1 MAHLDQAGIDRI
13 VQQELAYRKLETSIA
28 ELRTLLHGN
37 LKPVI
42 ETPKP
47 LEERS
52 VRVYEKVCGVLP
64 GGRRIILVGKVG
76 RW

>member
-1 MAHLDQAGIDRI
+1 MARLTQAGIDRI
-13 VQQELAYRKLETSIA
+13 VQQELAYQKLETSIA

-42 ETPKP
+42 VTPKP
-47 LEERS
+47 QEERS
-52 VRVYEKVCGVLP
+52 VRVYEKVRVVLP
-64 GGRRIILVGKVG
+64 SGRRIILVGKVG